1 MHRLNDPVY
10 RNRTLQVIADL
21 GLVSLAFYLAFR
33 LRFLDDPGGIPDRYQ
48 TLLLQSIAIVA
59 VGKVIVFAGFGLYQK
74 WWRYVSGRDFLNIL
88 RAAAVSSAILVVA
101 FTVAKP
107 FADNLPRSV
116 AVMDFLLTL
125 ILVAGARLAVRL
137 IIERPAS
144 GSRIPKGREV
154 LVIGAGS
161 GGQMVVRE
169 LQLNPNL
176 G

>member
-48 TLLLQSIAIVA
+48 TLLLQSVAFVA

-74 WWRYVSGRDFLNIL
+74 WWRYVSGRDFLLIV
-88 RAAAVSSAILVVA
+88 RAVTVASAILVVA
-101 FTVAKP
+101 FTVLQP
-107 FADNLPRSV
+107 FAHSLPRSV

-125 ILVAGARLAVRL
+125 MLITGARLAVRL
-137 IIERPAS
+137 IVERP
-144 GSRIPKGREV
+144 SRAGRLPKHEV

-161 GGQMVVRE
+161 G
-169 LQLNPNL
+169 
-176 G
+176 